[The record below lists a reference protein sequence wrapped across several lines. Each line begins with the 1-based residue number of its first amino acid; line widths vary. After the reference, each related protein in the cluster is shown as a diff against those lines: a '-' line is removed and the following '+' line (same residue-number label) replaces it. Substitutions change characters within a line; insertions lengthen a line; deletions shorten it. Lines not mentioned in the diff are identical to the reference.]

1 MLQKI
6 SGITQ
11 SAGATDHFTY
21 TQVMPPVNNDP
32 KLIAKIGKI
41 LKDSFEP
48 DTITNEIP
56 SEIGCE
62 EFSLCFTIK
71 ALLIERIFYLLLNL
85 SENSISNLFISQ

>member
-32 KLIAKIGKI
+32 KLIAKIGEI
-41 LKDSFEP
+41 LQDLFEP
-48 DTITNEIP
+48 DTITDEIL
-56 SEIGCE
+56 SEMGCE
-62 EFSLCFTIK
+62 EFSLYFTIN
-71 ALLIERIFYLLLNL
+71 ALLIERVFL
-85 SENSISNLFISQ
+85 SLTKSIGKLHM

>member
-1 MLQKI
+1 M
-6 SGITQ
+6 T
-11 SAGATDHFTY
+11 
-21 TQVMPPVNNDP
+21 PVNNDP

-62 EFSLCFTIK
+62 EFSLYFTIK
-71 ALLIERIFYLLLNL
+71 ALLIERIFL
-85 SENSISNLFISQ
+85 SFTKSIGK